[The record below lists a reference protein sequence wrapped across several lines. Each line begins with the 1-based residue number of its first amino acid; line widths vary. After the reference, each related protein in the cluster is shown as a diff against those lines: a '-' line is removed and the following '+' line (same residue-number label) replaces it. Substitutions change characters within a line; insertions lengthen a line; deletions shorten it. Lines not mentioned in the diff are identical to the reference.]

1 MSNNTKLAVGLTV
14 GICTGAAAAL
24 LGTPRS
30 GKDTRQIIKS
40 RSGALKRRAGELI
53 ARRRT
58 AQ

>member
-1 MSNNTKLAVGLTV
+1 MSTNTKLVVGLSL
-14 GICTGAAAAL
+14 GICAGATTAL
-24 LGTPRS
+24 LITPRS
-30 GKDTRQIIKS
+30 GKDTRQVIKS

>member
-1 MSNNTKLAVGLTV
+1 MSSNSKLVLGLSM
-14 GICTGAAAAL
+14 GICAGAAAAL
-24 LGTPRS
+24 LVTPQS

-40 RSGALKRRAGELI
+40 RSGTLKRRTGELI

>member
-1 MSNNTKLAVGLTV
+1 MSNNTKLAVGLSL
-14 GICTGAAAAL
+14 GICAGAATAL
-24 LGTPRS
+24 LVTPQS

-58 AQ
+58 TQ